1 MAKKDKKKKD
11 KQKGSDAADA
21 VEAVRS
27 AVERTFQA
35 TTEGAASTSKRT
47 RTLVDEVA
55 NAASRIRETIEDLKI
70 LEDVRGLRSELEAL
84 ARRVAALEVRG
95 GSAVASGARRAAPR
109 QARRERKPAKRTA
122 ARKPAKRTPAQAGQA
137 TAAKRA
143 AKPARS
149 RRKPAAAAK
158 TRAKATAPSPA
169 RSAPSRA
176 RSRARAKP
184 AGGSSS

>member
-55 NAASRIRETIEDLKI
+55 NAASRIRETIEELKI
-70 LEDVRGLRSELEAL
+70 LEDVRGLRTEIEAL

-95 GSAVASGARRAAPR
+95 GAPSR
-109 QARRERKPAKRTA
+109 PAPAKRRATA
-122 ARKPAKRTPAQAGQA
+122 KRTTAKRTTAKRATAKRTTAKRTRRAKRTPRSAQAGCCQDPRQA
-137 TAAKRA
+137 PREAR
-143 AKPARS
+143 AKP
-149 RRKPAAAAK
+149 
-158 TRAKATAPSPA
+158 RAKARAKPRAKTAP
-169 RSAPSRA
+169 
-176 RSRARAKP
+176 RAKP